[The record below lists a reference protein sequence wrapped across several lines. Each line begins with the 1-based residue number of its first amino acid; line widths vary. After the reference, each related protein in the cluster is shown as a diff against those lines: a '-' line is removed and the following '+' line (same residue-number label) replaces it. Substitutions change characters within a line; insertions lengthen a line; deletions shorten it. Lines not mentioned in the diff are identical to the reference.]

1 MKKSRI
7 AKLALMGA
15 SITALAATLTTS
27 TYAWYVSNKTANVEA
42 VAGSTASSGAGS
54 SISLSVT
61 GDVNDFHKTISLVDK
76 TTGLK
81 PVVRTGATISTAG
94 VVTAVYKELDEAHDA
109 DGSTD
114 GYQVAPDDTTSAT
127 QGTHYYEYVFYIK
140 ADTGCTVKPV
150 ITVTNTTT
158 TLPTQIN
165 YSGGYKKVAAAQTTP
180 AWAANTYYSY
190 SNGSY
195 SLTASEPT
203 GWSENYTN
211 YYTAEANSIT
221 GPGAG
226 EDFYVNALN
235 AAHMSLGLQKGTLF
249 DENVTSF
256 VGTTTVTEYSQPVVN
271 DGNLMKVT
279 ALTNAQKPTGATEA
293 TAGAR
298 NYYEA
303 ITGYKLTDAAK
314 TTYDASN
321 AFANI
326 TLVANTP
333 YKLVY
338 HLWLDGA
345 DDQCFNACAGQ
356 TFSVAF
362 DYTVTA

>member
-42 VAGSTASSGAGS
+42 VAGSTASSSAGS
-54 SISLSVT
+54 SISLSLT
-61 GDVNDFHKTISLVDK
+61 GNVNDYHKTIALADK

-81 PVVRTGATISTAG
+81 PVVRTGATIGTTGA
-94 VVTAVYKELDEAHDA
+94 VTAVYKELSEPATPGTA
-109 DGSTD
+109 DVGNA
-114 GYQVAPDDTTSAT
+114 VTTE
-127 QGTHYYEYVFYIK
+127 GTYWYEYVFYIK
-140 ADTGCTVKPV
+140 ADTGCQVRPT
-150 ITVTNTTT
+150 ITVTNTTAK
-158 TLPTQIN
+158 LPTQVN
-165 YSGGYKKVAAAQTTP
+165 YSGGYTKVAAAASAP

-190 SNGSY
+190 SAGNYTVVGSQPDDWAN
-195 SLTASEPT
+195 T
-203 GWSENYTN
+203 YTN
-211 YYTAEANSIT
+211 YYTVSPNKVT
-221 GPGAG
+221 GPAAGA
-226 EDFYVNALN
+226 DFYVNALN
-235 AAHMSLGLQKGTLF
+235 AAHMSLGVQTGTVY
-249 DENVTSF
+249 DAAGTVTTF
-256 VGTTTVTEYSQPVVN
+256 EGTTTVAEYSNPVQTVQN
-271 DGNLMKVT
+271 FMTVT
-279 ALTNAQKPTGATEA
+279 ALTADQKPTGATEA
-293 TAGAR
+293 TAGAI

-303 ITGYKLTDAAK
+303 ITGNTLTEAAK
-314 TTYDASN
+314 ETYA
-321 AFANI
+321 AANQFGNL

-356 TFSVAF
+356 TFTVAF